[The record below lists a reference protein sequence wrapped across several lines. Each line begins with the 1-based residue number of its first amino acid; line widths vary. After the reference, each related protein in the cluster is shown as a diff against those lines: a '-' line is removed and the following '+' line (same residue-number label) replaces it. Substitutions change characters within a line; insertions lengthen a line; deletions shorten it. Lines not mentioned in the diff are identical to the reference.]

1 MQEPTDLV
9 PLPTMPYDERP
20 VSLPLIA
27 EEVRTAIW
35 RAKGNVSTV
44 AALLKVSSA
53 RVRKFIR
60 DSPYL
65 SAELRESAEIVM
77 DKAEEVVV
85 KAIESEDPTRADQ
98 MARWYLGQQG
108 ASRGYG
114 NDKGGRG
121 PALSLP
127 GKGRMVIQ
135 WDDGEQIVGPLIEH
149 QDAAE

>member
-1 MQEPTDLV
+1 MSEPTDLV

-20 VSLPLIA
+20 VSLPLVV

-35 RAKGNVSTV
+35 RARGNVTGV
-44 AALLKVSSA
+44 AQLLKVNSA

-65 SAELRESAEIVM
+65 SEELRESAEIIM

-85 KAIESEDPTRADQ
+85 NAIESEDPTRADQ

-108 ASRGYG
+108 AARGYG
-114 NDKGGRG
+114 NGKPGAG
-121 PALSLP
+121 PNLTLP
-127 GKGRMVIQ
+127 NKGRMVIM
-135 WDDGEQIVGPLIEH
+135 WDDGEQLTGPVLEH

>member
-1 MQEPTDLV
+1 MSEPTDLV

-20 VSLPLIA
+20 VSLPLVI
-27 EEVRTAIW
+27 EEVRTALW
-35 RAKGNVSTV
+35 RAKGNVSTA

-53 RVRKFIR
+53 RIRKFVR

-65 SAELRESAEIVM
+65 TEEQRESAEIIM

-85 KAIESEDPTRADQ
+85 AAIESEDATRADQ

-108 ASRGYG
+108 TARGYG
-114 NDKGGRG
+114 NGKAGNG
-121 PALSLP
+121 PNLTLP
-127 GKGRMVIQ
+127 NKGRMVIM
-135 WDDGEQIVGPLIEH
+135 WDDGEQLTGPVLEH